1 MSEPT
6 GGDDQNTVRPVMRT
20 SVKIPAGSGTAPSR
34 EVPSDEESGEAPS
47 APSGKANEETW
58 AATASPAQEDPPS
71 IPPQGSRVES
81 SGGSAAPAQTQP
93 SPPPRSTGAA
103 RRVRLSVSRV
113 DPWSVMKLGFLLSVA
128 AGIVMVVATVVA
140 WQVLNAMGVFTD
152 LESLVTDLDAM
163 AQFGTVLE
171 YLRMRNIMS
180 LATIFAIINVALL
193 TALSALG
200 AFLYNIVAALVGGVH
215 LTLTDD

>member
-6 GGDDQNTVRPVMRT
+6 GGDDQSTVRPVMRT
-20 SVKIPAGSGTAPSR
+20 SVKTTTAGSG
-34 EVPSDEESGEAPS
+34 APS
-47 APSGKANEETW
+47 APSGQASEETW
-58 AATASPAQEDPPS
+58 AASPSDTSDDPPS
-71 IPPQGSRVES
+71 IQPSGSTS
-81 SGGSAAPAQTQP
+81 SEAPAQAAPAAAGGPQ
-93 SPPPRSTGAA
+93 RSSGAA

-128 AGIVMVVATVVA
+128 AGIVLVVATVVA
-140 WQVLNAMGVFTD
+140 WQVLNAMGVFSD